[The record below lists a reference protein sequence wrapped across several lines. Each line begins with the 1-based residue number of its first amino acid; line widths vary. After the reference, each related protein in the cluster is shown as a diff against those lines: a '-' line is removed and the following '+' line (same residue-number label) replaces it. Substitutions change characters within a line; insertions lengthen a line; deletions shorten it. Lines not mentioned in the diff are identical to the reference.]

1 MQAFN
6 KMNTVL
12 KYHIFLLMLK
22 KSRFFHVK
30 HCENIVIQ
38 SKRPSPNAPDQCY
51 TARVCVAQPPLPRPA
66 LHCYTVS
73 PSPISLHCSSAFV
86 YNSWLMERFQR
97 RLERLRQH
105 HNKCASRYE
114 QTFLRQETM
123 GERSTQLDAISE
135 EQEDSDS
142 SESELSSCAG
152 LDPDYKPGQSS
163 SSSDLSPDKGSSWKN
178 PMMSSEILECS
189 DTNSSDGAIK
199 KTENTRTYGKK
210 HHKLHKIKKTDT
222 SKLNVT
228 LKICTRREDKKRAW
242 DKRHYCLYCGKSQLK
257 ISRHLERKHMDV
269 KDVAYAFSFSL
280 GSKQRKSLLEQL
292 RNKGDFKHNSKVL
305 EKGRGQ
311 IVTWKQPSDKASV
324 KDYLPCPYCFGM
336 FKRKDLWRHQ
346 SSCRTRKSCVT
357 DEKTKNRRSRIQS
370 RAASLLP
377 IAASS
382 DGCQSIIN
390 QMRQDDVSFHIR
402 SDSLICNYGESLYAK
417 HGRVKSRHQYI
428 AQRMRELGRFMLVA
442 KDMDKTVNYLE
453 DLCVPSKYQLVVSVA
468 KCLTQFSPGKN
479 EFGKPSTAV
488 KIGFC
493 LKGAVEVL
501 IGQTLMNEDDLAEKK
516 AKKFLEL
523 LEKNWRN
530 SVSVTAHQTIQE
542 KRWNKD
548 DDIPLT
554 KNVIALRD
562 HLRMVED
569 EARNELT
576 EQMDLHAY
584 KTLNESVLAQ
594 VIIFNKR
601 REGEASRLTLDVYM
615 KASTSAINE
624 DIYKTLSPLEKQ
636 LSKLLTR
643 IEIRGKRGK
652 KVPVF
657 LTKRMKASIDLLVQ
671 KRVEAGVPAENPY
684 LFARP
689 GVMTNIRGC
698 DCLRKYAKKSK
709 AENPELLRSTKLRK
723 QVATLCQL
731 LDLSEQELE
740 QVARFMGH
748 DIRVHRDFYRQTDKT
763 FQIAKISKLLFAM
776 EQGTQTLRGKNLNT
790 LAPACGEGP
799 TLNSVGVSPRTKRKR
814 VKLAED
820 GGSDLSSPEKTRQ
833 SCREADGSDVDDDCS
848 GANLKKKPTPNKKRR
863 RQTKSEETKDGG
875 FDFSSPEKRLKSC
888 READGSDVDDDCS
901 GANLKKKPTPN
912 KNRRRQTKSEETKD
926 GGFDLSSPEKT
937 RQSCRE
943 ADGSDVDDDCS
954 GANLKKKPT
963 PNKNRRRQTKSEETK
978 DGGFDLS
985 STEKTRQSCREAD
998 GSDVD
1003 DDCSGANLKKKPTP
1017 NKNRR
1022 RQTTSGETKY
1032 GGSDLSSPKKRLKS
1046 CHEADGS
1053 DVDDDCSGANLKK
1066 KPTPNKNRRRQTKS
1080 VETKYG
1086 GFDLSSPEK
1095 RLKSC
1100 HEADDSDVDDDCSGA
1115 NLKKKPTPNK
1125 NRRRQT
1131 KSGEAKDGGADL
1143 SFLEKRLNS
1152 CREDGS
1158 SESDVDDEC
1167 SGANLL
1173 KKPTTNKK
1181 IGRQTKSAKVSAK
1194 VNVKRPWSEAERSAV
1209 HKHLAKFI
1217 AERRVPGKLPCMKC
1231 IEEEEALNERSW
1243 KDVKN
1248 FVYNTIV
1255 TLNRRSASRKLKF

>member
-848 GANLKKKPTPNKKRR
+848 GANLKKKPTPNKNRR

-875 FDFSSPEKRLKSC
+875 FDLSSPEKRLKSC

-937 RQSCRE
+937 RQSC
-943 ADGSDVDDDCS
+943 
-954 GANLKKKPT
+954 
-963 PNKNRRRQTKSEETK
+963 
-978 DGGFDLS
+978 
-985 STEKTRQSCREAD
+985 
-998 GSDVD
+998 
-1003 DDCSGANLKKKPTP
+1003 
-1017 NKNRR
+1017 
-1022 RQTTSGETKY
+1022 
-1032 GGSDLSSPKKRLKS
+1032 
-1046 CHEADGS
+1046 HEADGS

-1066 KPTPNKNRRRQTKS
+1066 KPTPNKKRRRQTKS
-1080 VETKYG
+1080 GETKYG
-1086 GFDLSSPEK
+1086 GFDLSSTEK
-1095 RLKSC
+1095 TRQSC
-1100 HEADDSDVDDDCSGA
+1100 REVDGSDVDDDCSGA

>member
-1 MQAFN
+1 
-6 KMNTVL
+6 
-12 KYHIFLLMLK
+12 
-22 KSRFFHVK
+22 
-30 HCENIVIQ
+30 
-38 SKRPSPNAPDQCY
+38 
-51 TARVCVAQPPLPRPA
+51 
-66 LHCYTVS
+66 
-73 PSPISLHCSSAFV
+73 
-86 YNSWLMERFQR
+86 MERFQR

-105 HNKCASRYE
+105 HNKCASRFE

-163 SSSDLSPDKGSSWKN
+163 SSSDLSPDKGSSWKK

-189 DTNSSDGAIK
+189 DTNSSDSAIK
-199 KTENTRTYGKK
+199 KTENTRTYVKK

-569 EARNELT
+569 EARKELT

-799 TLNSVGVSPRTKRKR
+799 TLNSVGVSPRTKKKR

-833 SCREADGSDVDDDCS
+833 SCHEADGSDVDDDCS
-848 GANLKKKPTPNKKRR
+848 GANLKKNPTPNKNRRR
-863 RQTKSEETKDGG
+863 RQTKSGETKYEG
-875 FDFSSPEKRLKSC
+875 FDLSSPEKRLNSC
-888 READGSDVDDDCS
+888 HEADGSDVDDDCS
-901 GANLKKKPTPN
+901 GANLKKNPTPN
-912 KNRRRQTKSEETKD
+912 KKRPRQTKSGD
-926 GGFDLSSPEKT
+926 
-937 RQSCRE
+937 
-943 ADGSDVDDDCS
+943 
-954 GANLKKKPT
+954 
-963 PNKNRRRQTKSEETK
+963 
-978 DGGFDLS
+978 
-985 STEKTRQSCREAD
+985 
-998 GSDVD
+998 
-1003 DDCSGANLKKKPTP
+1003 
-1017 NKNRR
+1017 
-1022 RQTTSGETKY
+1022 TKY
-1032 GGSDLSSPKKRLKS
+1032 GGSDLSSPEKRLKS

-1066 KPTPNKNRRRQTKS
+1066 TPTPNKNRRQRQTKS
-1080 VETKYG
+1080 GETKYE
-1086 GFDLSSPEK
+1086 GFDLLSPEK
-1095 RLKSC
+1095 TRQPC
-1100 HEADDSDVDDDCSGA
+1100 READGSDVDDDCSGA
-1115 NLKKKPTPNK
+1115 NLKKNPTPNK
-1125 NRRRQT
+1125 KRRRRQT
-1131 KSGEAKDGGADL
+1131 KSGETKYGGADL
-1143 SFLEKRLNS
+1143 SFLEKRLKS

-1173 KKPTTNKK
+1173 KKNTPNKK

>member
-1 MQAFN
+1 
-6 KMNTVL
+6 
-12 KYHIFLLMLK
+12 
-22 KSRFFHVK
+22 
-30 HCENIVIQ
+30 
-38 SKRPSPNAPDQCY
+38 
-51 TARVCVAQPPLPRPA
+51 
-66 LHCYTVS
+66 
-73 PSPISLHCSSAFV
+73 
-86 YNSWLMERFQR
+86 MERFQR

-105 HNKCASRYE
+105 HNKCASRFE

-163 SSSDLSPDKGSSWKN
+163 SSSDLSPDKGSSWKK

-189 DTNSSDGAIK
+189 DTNSSDSAIK
-199 KTENTRTYGKK
+199 KTENTRTYVKK

-569 EARNELT
+569 EARKELT

-799 TLNSVGVSPRTKRKR
+799 TLNSVGVSPRTKKKR

-833 SCREADGSDVDDDCS
+833 SCHEADGSDVDDDCS
-848 GANLKKKPTPNKKRR
+848 GANLKKNPTPNKNRRR
-863 RQTKSEETKDGG
+863 RQTKSGETKYEG
-875 FDFSSPEKRLKSC
+875 FDLLSPEKTRQPC

-912 KNRRRQTKSEETKD
+912 KNRRQTKSGETKYE
-926 GGFDLSSPEKT
+926 GFDLSSPE
-937 RQSCRE
+937 
-943 ADGSDVDDDCS
+943 
-954 GANLKKKPT
+954 
-963 PNKNRRRQTKSEETK
+963 
-978 DGGFDLS
+978 
-985 STEKTRQSCREAD
+985 
-998 GSDVD
+998 
-1003 DDCSGANLKKKPTP
+1003 
-1017 NKNRR
+1017 
-1022 RQTTSGETKY
+1022 
-1032 GGSDLSSPKKRLKS
+1032 KRLKS

-1066 KPTPNKNRRRQTKS
+1066 NPTPNKKRPRQTKS
-1080 VETKYG
+1080 GETKYG
-1086 GFDLSSPEK
+1086 GSDLSSPEK

-1100 HEADDSDVDDDCSGA
+1100 HEADGSDVDDDCSGA
-1115 NLKKKPTPNK
+1115 NLKKNPTPNK
-1125 NRRRQT
+1125 NRRQRRQT

-1143 SFLEKRLNS
+1143 SFLEKRLKS

-1173 KKPTTNKK
+1173 KKTTPNKK

>member
-1 MQAFN
+1 
-6 KMNTVL
+6 
-12 KYHIFLLMLK
+12 
-22 KSRFFHVK
+22 
-30 HCENIVIQ
+30 
-38 SKRPSPNAPDQCY
+38 
-51 TARVCVAQPPLPRPA
+51 
-66 LHCYTVS
+66 
-73 PSPISLHCSSAFV
+73 
-86 YNSWLMERFQR
+86 MERFQR

-135 EQEDSDS
+135 E
-142 SESELSSCAG
+142 
-152 LDPDYKPGQSS
+152 
-163 SSSDLSPDKGSSWKN
+163 
-178 PMMSSEILECS
+178 
-189 DTNSSDGAIK
+189 
-199 KTENTRTYGKK
+199 
-210 HHKLHKIKKTDT
+210 
-222 SKLNVT
+222 
-228 LKICTRREDKKRAW
+228 
-242 DKRHYCLYCGKSQLK
+242 
-257 ISRHLERKHMDV
+257 
-269 KDVAYAFSFSL
+269 
-280 GSKQRKSLLEQL
+280 
-292 RNKGDFKHNSKVL
+292 
-305 EKGRGQ
+305 
-311 IVTWKQPSDKASV
+311 
-324 KDYLPCPYCFGM
+324 
-336 FKRKDLWRHQ
+336 
-346 SSCRTRKSCVT
+346 
-357 DEKTKNRRSRIQS
+357 
-370 RAASLLP
+370 
-377 IAASS
+377 
-382 DGCQSIIN
+382 
-390 QMRQDDVSFHIR
+390 
-402 SDSLICNYGESLYAK
+402 
-417 HGRVKSRHQYI
+417 
-428 AQRMRELGRFMLVA
+428 
-442 KDMDKTVNYLE
+442 
-453 DLCVPSKYQLVVSVA
+453 
-468 KCLTQFSPGKN
+468 
-479 EFGKPSTAV
+479 
-488 KIGFC
+488 
-493 LKGAVEVL
+493 
-501 IGQTLMNEDDLAEKK
+501 
-516 AKKFLEL
+516 
-523 LEKNWRN
+523 KNWRN
-530 SVSVTAHQTIQE
+530 SGSVTAHQTIQE

-569 EARNELT
+569 EARKELT
-576 EQMDLHAY
+576 EQMDLDAY

-748 DIRVHRDFYRQTDKT
+748 DIRVHGDFYRQTDKT

-790 LAPACGEGP
+790 LALACGEGP
-799 TLNSVGVSPRTKRKR
+799 TLNSVGVSPRTKKKR

-820 GGSDLSSPEKTRQ
+820 GGSDLSSAEKTRQ

-863 RQTKSEETKDGG
+863 RQTKSEKTKYGG
-875 FDFSSPEKRLKSC
+875 S
-888 READGSDVDDDCS
+888 
-901 GANLKKKPTPN
+901 
-912 KNRRRQTKSEETKD
+912 
-926 GGFDLSSPEKT
+926 DLSSAEKT

-943 ADGSDVDDDCS
+943 ADG
-954 GANLKKKPT
+954 
-963 PNKNRRRQTKSEETK
+963 
-978 DGGFDLS
+978 
-985 STEKTRQSCREAD
+985 
-998 GSDVD
+998 
-1003 DDCSGANLKKKPTP
+1003 
-1017 NKNRR
+1017 
-1022 RQTTSGETKY
+1022 
-1032 GGSDLSSPKKRLKS
+1032 
-1046 CHEADGS
+1046 
-1053 DVDDDCSGANLKK
+1053 
-1066 KPTPNKNRRRQTKS
+1066 
-1080 VETKYG
+1080 
-1086 GFDLSSPEK
+1086 
-1095 RLKSC
+1095 
-1100 HEADDSDVDDDCSGA
+1100 SDVDDDCSGA

-1143 SFLEKRLNS
+1143 SFLEKRLKS

-1158 SESDVDDEC
+1158 SESDVDDDC

-1173 KKPTTNKK
+1173 KKPTPNKN